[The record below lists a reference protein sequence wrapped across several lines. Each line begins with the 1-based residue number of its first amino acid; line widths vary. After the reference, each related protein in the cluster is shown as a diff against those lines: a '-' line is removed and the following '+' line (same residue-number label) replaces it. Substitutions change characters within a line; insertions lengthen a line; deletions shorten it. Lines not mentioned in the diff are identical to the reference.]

1 LNNSNVGRGAF
12 DLNWKAKHHNSIEAS
27 KTAESLNNAL
37 IYLLKEQSSVIDT
50 FKGTCIRC

>member
-1 LNNSNVGRGAF
+1 MNNSNVGRGAF

-37 IYLLKEQSSVIDT
+37 IYLLKEQNSVIDT